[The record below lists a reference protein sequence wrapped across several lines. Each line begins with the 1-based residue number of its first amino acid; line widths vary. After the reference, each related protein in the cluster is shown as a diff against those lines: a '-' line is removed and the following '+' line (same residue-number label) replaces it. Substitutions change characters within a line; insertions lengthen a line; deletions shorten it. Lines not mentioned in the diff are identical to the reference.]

1 MVPPTAD
8 SSSRPAHARSTAI
21 GLALLSG
28 ALGSCAPGSG
38 ADDQAATHTLLFTV
52 DTLRSDY
59 LGCYGAPPDWTPR
72 IDAFAAESLRFDQAF
87 SQATITNPA
96 LTSMLTGL
104 LPVQH
109 GVHVQSSGYAPGIL
123 PAPVMLQGKGIS
135 TGSFIANMCKLQDV
149 PGTVFSSG
157 WDETYCGMLETEP
170 DVREQYDWD
179 RAVVEKGLDWIERQG
194 GSWFCWMHL
203 MDPHAEHRPDPAF
216 WDYAADPVRAKLEQ
230 YRYYN
235 GFESRREQPSRE
247 IVERLQALYTAQVRG
262 VDQRFGE
269 ALDALEQ
276 RADAEE
282 IAIIFSADHGE
293 ELFETWTRYD
303 HGLSMTEGVFQVPL
317 IVRAPNQEPSVV
329 RAPVELLAI
338 APTVLDLFGVQVP
351 YPLAAPSLLST
362 KPSKGYAFS
371 YGATITT
378 SVRNANGRYWLRHTA
393 EPYTRGQD
401 EAMAPWRAEAPWFQ
415 KKQNFAQYGEDGR
428 TPVWLDV
435 RQGQGARFAE
445 RAKVLLQSRHAEA
458 LELAKDFGEAVK
470 IEDPAVAA
478 MLENLGYLEGE

>member
-8 SSSRPAHARSTAI
+8 STDRPTAGRSTTL
-21 GLALLSG
+21 GLALLAG
-28 ALGSCAPGSG
+28 ALGSCAPGDAEPDLS
-38 ADDQAATHTLLFTV
+38 AAHTLLFTV

-72 IDAFAAESLRFDQAF
+72 IDAFAAESLRFEQAY
-87 SQATITNPA
+87 SQATITNPS

-104 LPVQH
+104 QPVQH

-149 PGTVFSSG
+149 PGTVYSSG
-157 WDETYCGMLETEP
+157 WDEIFCGMLDAEP

-179 RAVVEKGLDWIERQG
+179 RAVVTGGLERIERQG

-216 WDYAADPVRAKLEQ
+216 WDYAADPVREKFEQ
-230 YRYYN
+230 YEYYN
-235 GFESRREQPSRE
+235 GFESRREQPGAE
-247 IVERLQALYTAQVRG
+247 VVERLQALYVAQIRG
-262 VDQRFGE
+262 VDERFGE
-269 ALDALEQ
+269 ALDTLAQ
-276 RADAEE
+276 REDAGE
-282 IAIIFSADHGE
+282 IAIVFSADHGE

-317 IVRAPNQEPSVV
+317 IVRAPGLTPGVV
-329 RAPVELLAI
+329 QAPVELLAV
-338 APTVLDLFGVQVP
+338 APTVLDLFDVEPP
-351 YPLAAPSLLST
+351 YTLAAASLVSQ

-393 EPYTRGQD
+393 EPYTRGED

-428 TPVWLDV
+428 TPAWLDV
-435 RQGQGARFAE
+435 RRGEGARLAE
-445 RAKVLLQSRHAEA
+445 RAKVVLQSRHAEA
-458 LELAKDFGEAVK
+458 LELAANFGEAVQ
-470 IEDPAVAA
+470 IDDPEVAA
-478 MLENLGYLEGE
+478 MLKSLGYLEDE